1 MSKKIITEISILDKL
16 FSLFFTA
23 KAEGT
28 EDRFIANIRKTD
40 PELADYWS
48 KWDKDMESALRSA
61 KRDLTASNLSTN
73 KVDDFL
79 KKNY

>member
-1 MSKKIITEISILDKL
+1 MSKKIITEIAILDKL
-16 FSLFFTA
+16 FSMFFNA

-28 EDRFIANIRKTD
+28 EDKFIANIRKKD

-61 KRDLTASNLSTN
+61 KRDLKASNLSTD